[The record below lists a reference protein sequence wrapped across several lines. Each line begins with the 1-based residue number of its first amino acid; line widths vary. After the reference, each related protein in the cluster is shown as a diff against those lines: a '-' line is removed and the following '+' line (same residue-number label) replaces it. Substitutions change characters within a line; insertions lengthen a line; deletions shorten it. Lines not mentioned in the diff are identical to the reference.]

1 MRALGVMSGTSCDG
15 ADAVLL
21 EIDDI
26 TTPGGCRIVGHHWV
40 AFGSSLQ
47 AELRQPEKLSVRRVA
62 ELNAY
67 LPRIYAQAIEGLTDW
82 QSASC
87 CGMHGQ
93 TLWHQP
99 SDKDYPTT
107 LQIGSSAYLAQTLN
121 MPVVGDMRSADV
133 AFGGQGA
140 PIVPYAHWF
149 FLGPKP
155 EPTLVV
161 NLGGMCNMTYVCPN
175 LYDVVA
181 FDTGPGMVLSDTWA
195 QMSTQGRLA
204 YDKDGTLSNG
214 GTLIEPLLDAIV
226 NHPFV
231 KRRPPKSTGREDF
244 GQDYA
249 VTLFKSL
256 VRRAAPKD
264 VSYTLLVATLE
275 ALRQNITIDS
285 RIKSPITRMILT
297 GGGAHN
303 PTLQAEAE
311 SMFPKAEISV
321 HKDGLMAPQ
330 HHEPAAMAL
339 IAARTVAGLPSGVP
353 SVTGARR
360 AAILGHVH
368 ASSR

>member
-1 MRALGVMSGTSCDG
+1 MSGTSCDG

-21 EIDDI
+21 EIDDVHKA
-26 TTPGGCRIVGHHWV
+26 GGCRIIGHHWV
-40 AFGSSLQ
+40 PFAPGLQ
-47 AELRQPEKLSVRRVA
+47 TELRQPDKLTVKRIA
-62 ELNAY
+62 ELTAY
-67 LPRIYAQAIEGLTDW
+67 LPRIYAQAIEGLSDW

-93 TLWHQP
+93 TIWHQP
-99 SDKDYPTT
+99 SDKDFPTT
-107 LQIGSSAYLAQTLN
+107 LQIGSSAYLAQTLG

-149 FLGPKP
+149 FLGPDPK
-155 EPTLVV
+155 PTLVV
-161 NLGGMCNMTYVCPN
+161 NLGGMCNITYVTPG
-175 LYDVVA
+175 LHDVVA

-195 QMSTQGRLA
+195 QMSTQGRQNF
-204 YDKDGTLSNG
+204 DKDGTLSEG
-214 GTLIEPLLDAIV
+214 GKLIEPLLEAIV
-226 NHPFV
+226 THPFV

-249 VTLFKSL
+249 VALFKRL
-256 VRRAAPKD
+256 VRGALHKD

-275 ALRQNITIDS
+275 ALRQNIAADS
-285 RIKSPITRMILT
+285 RIKNPITRIILT

-311 SMFPKAEISV
+311 TMFPKAEIVV
-321 HKDGLMAPQ
+321 HKDGVMAPQ

-368 ASSR
+368 APSR

>member
-21 EIDDI
+21 EVDDI
-26 TTPGGCRIVGHHWV
+26 QQPGGCRILGHHWV
-40 AFGSSLQ
+40 AFAPDLQ
-47 AELRQPEKLSVRRVA
+47 TELRQPQSLSARRLA
-62 ELNAY
+62 ELHAY
-67 LPRIYAQAIEGLTDW
+67 LPRIYAQAIEGLGDW

-93 TLWHQP
+93 TIWHQP
-99 SDKDYPTT
+99 ADPSCPTT
-107 LQIGSSAYLAQTLN
+107 LQIGSSAYLAQSLN

-140 PIVPYAHWF
+140 PIVPFAHWF
-149 FLGPKP
+149 FLGPDAK
-155 EPTLVV
+155 PTLVV
-161 NLGGMCNMTYVCPN
+161 NLGGMCNITYVCAG
-175 LYDVVA
+175 LHDVVA

-195 QMSTQGRLA
+195 QMSTRGRLNF
-204 YDKDGTLSNG
+204 DKDGSLSEG
-214 GTLIEPLLDAIV
+214 GKLIEPLLEAVIG
-226 NHPFV
+226 HPFV
-231 KRRPPKSTGREDF
+231 KRRPPKSTGREEF
-244 GQDYA
+244 GQNYA
-249 VTLFKSL
+249 VSLFKSL
-256 VRRAAPKD
+256 ARGAPTKD

-275 ALRQNITIDS
+275 ALRQNLVIDS
-285 RIKSPITRMILT
+285 RIKGPIARMILT

-303 PTLQAEAE
+303 KTLVAEAQN
-311 SMFPKAEISV
+311 MFPKAEIFV

-368 ASSR
+368 APSR